1 MRMELHLRLLE
12 TPTLNVTKHASIQA
26 MADCEEVGTGER
38 LSSLCAGGATST
50 PGPTSH
56 PRCPLAT
63 PKVHKVHRLT
73 D

>member
-38 LSSLCAGGATST
+38 LSSLCAGEAI
-50 PGPTSH
+50 
-56 PRCPLAT
+56 
-63 PKVHKVHRLT
+63 
-73 D
+73 